1 MLSGHRQ
8 VTAVGISRA
17 IGVVSRA
24 VAALVF
30 FATPI
35 AAAAQDVEQRARDI
49 VEVMQ
54 GEAIYTDVFAESFT
68 SRVSQ
73 EQFSA
78 IFDQAGRQYGPLVG
92 LDSVEPTSPT
102 AANIAIRFE
111 RGIASGVFNLAG
123 KPPHRVAGI
132 LVNNLGP
139 ADDTTESLL
148 TDIKALPGEV
158 SILIAPLDGG
168 VPLLSY
174 NANRH
179 LGIGSAFKLYILSTL
194 ARQVAAGE
202 RSWSDVVPIATTG
215 QTSGA
220 SRDWPDGA
228 PVTLHTL
235 ATLMIS
241 VSDNTATDNLLS
253 AAGRGAVQAEVA
265 ASGHS
270 DPALLVPFMS
280 TREMIALKVGGD
292 FEAYRAADAAGRLA
306 ALEATADDK
315 IDMFEFMTAFTGPP
329 IALDIEW
336 LVSGED
342 MARLMRRIRDLD
354 DPTARE
360 IMAVNT
366 AVPDNLSG
374 GWQYIGY
381 KGGSEP
387 GVINLSWLLQ
397 NDAGEWHV
405 VTLSWN
411 NPAAEVD
418 HQAFRAL
425 AMRAI
430 ALARPK

>member
-1 MLSGHRQ
+1 MVR
-8 VTAVGISRA
+8 RA
-17 IGVVSRA
+17 L
-24 VAALVF
+24 AALVL
-30 FATPI
+30 FATPF
-35 AAAAQDVEQRARDI
+35 AAAAQDVEQRAREI

-54 GEAIYTDVFAESFT
+54 GEAIYTEVFDEAFAAQ
-68 SRVSQ
+68 VS
-73 EQFSA
+73 EERFSA
-78 IFDQAGRQYGPLVG
+78 IFDPAEAQYGPLVG

-111 RGIASGVFNLAG
+111 RGIVWGVFNLAG
-123 KPPHRVAGI
+123 EPPYRVAGI
-132 LVNNLGP
+132 LVTNVGP

-148 TDIKALPGEV
+148 ADIQALPGE
-158 SILIAPLDGG
+158 SAILITPLDGG
-168 VPLLSY
+168 EPVLSY
-174 NANRH
+174 NADRH

-194 ARQVAAGE
+194 SRQVAAGE
-202 RSWSDVVPIATTG
+202 RSWSDVVPIATAG

-241 VSDNTATDNLLS
+241 VSDNTSTDNLLS
-253 AAGRGAVQAEVA
+253 AVGRGAVEAEVA

-306 ALEATADDK
+306 AIEATGDDK
-315 IDMFEFMTAFTGPP
+315 IDMFEFMTTFTGPP

-342 MARLMRRIRDLD
+342 MANLMRRIRDLD

-360 IMAVNT
+360 IMSVNT

-374 GWQYIGY
+374 DWQFIGY

-397 NDAGEWHV
+397 DQAGKWHV

-411 NPAAEVD
+411 NPEAAVD
-418 HQAFRAL
+418 HEAFRAL

-430 ALARPK
+430 ALARSE